1 MTLRRHVAILLFDDV
16 EVLDFAGP
24 FEVFAVTG
32 QREGEGLFRV
42 YTVSA
47 AGQPVRARNGLRIIP
62 DFGFADCPSPEI
74 LLVPGGQGT
83 RQAMHDAA
91 LTDWVRAQAGHAELT
106 LSVCTGALILG
117 RAGLLEGLTA
127 TTHHGALELLRRAA
141 PGARVRDEL
150 RIADNGRIV
159 LSGGISAGIDMS
171 LHVVARLLGR
181 AQAEETARHMEYRW
195 QPEPGFRYSAQAAG

>member
-1 MTLRRHVAILLFDDV
+1 MTGRRNVAILLFDDV

-32 QREGEGLFRV
+32 QREGEGPFRV

-47 AGQPVRARNGLRIIP
+47 EGRPVRARNGLRVTP
-62 DFGFADCPSPEI
+62 DFALADCPAPEI
-74 LLVPGGQGT
+74 LLVPGGYGT

-91 LTDWVRAQAGHAELT
+91 LTGWVREKSAQAELT
-106 LSVCTGALILG
+106 LSVCTGALLLAE
-117 RAGLLEGLTA
+117 AGLLEGLTA
-127 TTHHGALELLRRAA
+127 TTHHSALELLRQSA
-141 PGARVRDEL
+141 PGATVRDDL
-150 RIADNGRIV
+150 RICDNGRIV

-181 AQAEETARHMEYRW
+181 AQAEETARWMEYRW
-195 QPEPGFRYSAQAAG
+195 QPEPGFSYPQAPAA